1 MKFILIIEI
10 LFKNNIF
17 FFKEFFFYRINSI
30 KFNKKGI
37 KNLKF
42 KK

>member
-17 FFKEFFFYRINSI
+17 FFKEFFYRINSI